1 MDLNATLDDI
11 DVKIMGAFSA
21 AAEEQR
27 IFYGNNIFIIDTE
40 NPQVLSW
47 LESNPFIN
55 ETFVQSG
62 SFALTFAFNEA
73 IQAGNFVLTS
83 NSASLNNAL
92 WSDFVSS
99 DSLLILSGSFNDE
112 NEEMLYPNVVL
123 QSVTDLAGN
132 AMELYST
139 DLTVQIDTYAPQLT
153 NCNTSALLLD
163 ESTAGSV
170 LQVEAWWNESMNA
183 NSTPNLVWNANID
196 LQLSS
201 SAWID
206 SVHYVWNF
214 VVSDNN
220 QNEPAVYFAVED
232 GLDEWWNVMDSS
244 NCAQPIEWVMNPW
257 VEVLGCVD
265 MNACNYDSLANTENG
280 SCYFTGDICD
290 DGDSSTFN
298 DVWTSNCECQGA
310 VWVNELEGLSALLYP
325 NPGNEEVQLFEGG
338 EWMVYD
344 TTGRLMGK
352 WNLMG
357 LVKLNTTSWSS
368 GIYSFYHRGKN
379 YRWVKV

>member
-1 MDLNATLDDI
+1 
-11 DVKIMGAFSA
+11 
-21 AAEEQR
+21 
-27 IFYGNNIFIIDTE
+27 
-40 NPQVLSW
+40 
-47 LESNPFIN
+47 
-55 ETFVQSG
+55 
-62 SFALTFAFNEA
+62 
-73 IQAGNFVLTS
+73 
-83 NSASLNNAL
+83 
-92 WSDFVSS
+92 
-99 DSLLILSGSFNDE
+99 
-112 NEEMLYPNVVL
+112 
-123 QSVTDLAGN
+123 
-132 AMELYST
+132 
-139 DLTVQIDTYAPQLT
+139 
-153 NCNTSALLLD
+153 
-163 ESTAGSV
+163 